1 MWQFL
6 LRWLLEQLFLALGKL
21 ELRPKTLLLLLEQ
34 HQEHQTLLSFEAA
47 LTHSGQKNKQEEPN
61 RYLDEFCG
69 RVSEIREGGKE
80 DKATDQVKGPQH
92 GNTDGERYVS
102 RGDEYVTAQEEHDV
116 STLLQSMSQL

>member
-80 DKATDQVKGPQH
+80 DKAADQVKGPQH

-102 RGDEYVTAQEEHDV
+102 RGDEYVTAQEELARLT
-116 STLLQSMSQL
+116 SE